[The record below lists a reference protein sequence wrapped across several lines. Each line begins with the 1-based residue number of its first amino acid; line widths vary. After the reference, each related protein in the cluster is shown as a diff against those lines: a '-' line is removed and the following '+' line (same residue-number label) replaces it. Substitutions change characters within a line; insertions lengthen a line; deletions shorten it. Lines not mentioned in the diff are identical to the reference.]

1 MRKLNLKPEDS
12 CDLTIELKGALGADF
27 VSVAGRE
34 TVREKMIEAATR
46 QIDAWMESIAVK
58 EPK

>member
-1 MRKLNLKPEDS
+1 MPVLKPEDS
-12 CDLTIELKGALGADF
+12 CELTIELKGVIGADF

-34 TVREKMIEAATR
+34 TVREKMIAAATR
-46 QIDAWMESIAVK
+46 QIDAWMESITVK